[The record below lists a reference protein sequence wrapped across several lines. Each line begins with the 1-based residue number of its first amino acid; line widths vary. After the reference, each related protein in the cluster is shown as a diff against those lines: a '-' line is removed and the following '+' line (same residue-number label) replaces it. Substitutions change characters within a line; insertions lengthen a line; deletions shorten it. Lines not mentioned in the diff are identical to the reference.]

1 MHWLRV
7 YSTLYVLKF
16 TACYD
21 FYVQWLS
28 AALRSLWFAHYSKVN
43 QNCTNLRSM
52 KLWARK
58 QVREINEVCSNIVFI
73 HMTICQTSI
82 HKKTIYVRLGF
93 CLPVKHT
100 HKKKLLYGL
109 YRHHLFH
116 MVAIVSTEWVPTI
129 FKFQW

>member
-1 MHWLRV
+1 MAKSVFDIVRTQIHGLLRFLCSMIIS
-7 YSTLYVLKF
+7 STSFVMVR
-16 TACYD
+16 T
-21 FYVQWLS
+21 Q
-28 AALRSLWFAHYSKVN
+28 YSKVN

-58 QVREINEVCSNIVFI
+58 QVREINEVCLNIVFI